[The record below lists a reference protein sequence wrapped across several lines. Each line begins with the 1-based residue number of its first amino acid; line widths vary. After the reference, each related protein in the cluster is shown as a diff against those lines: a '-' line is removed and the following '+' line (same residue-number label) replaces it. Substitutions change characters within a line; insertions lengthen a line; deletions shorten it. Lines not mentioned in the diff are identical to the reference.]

1 MDEFFDI
8 VDVKKEFLKNVGPQ
22 YQSTYAPQQLDIA
35 LYMLNDF
42 CNNVSANGLVL
53 MRQTP
58 PQPEYPEAVPA
69 YEPRFD
75 VRQPYPQPMQPSYPT
90 LQRPPYIQQQSGY
103 SIPPGVYQEPVQ
115 DPFVEYQAPV
125 MPQRPP
131 LRVQQQ
137 VNELN
142 QGLQQPRFAP
152 RPQPLPTQTYT
163 QDADL
168 NPDKAKTFV
177 DKIKEMRTPK
187 KSDKIN
193 PESD

>member
-1 MDEFFDI
+1 MDEYFDI

-58 PQPEYPEAVPA
+58 VQPTPEYYPEPVPA

-75 VRQPYPQPMQPSYPT
+75 VRQPYPQPMQPTYPT
-90 LQRPPYIQQQSGY
+90 PQRPPYAQPNY
-103 SIPPGVYQEPVQ
+103 PPQ
-115 DPFVEYQAPV
+115 DPFEEYQPPQQFIQ
-125 MPQRPP
+125 PQRPQM
-131 LRVQQQ
+131 RVQQQ

-142 QGLQQPRFAP
+142 QGLQQPRFVP
-152 RPQPLPTQTYT
+152 RQPLPQQPQPM